1 MKIARLIF
9 NIERIIYYIRIQNYA
24 ESRLILFEVL
34 KEIEEV
40 DVLAEELL
48 NKDSMLYS
56 IIQSMTAALEAND
69 MILLSDI
76 LNDAFI
82 PELKGFIHHMD
93 PIENGIYCVE
103 STSSGFPTL
112 FCKESGLYLHS
123 NSNPMEE
130 ARVLVNQTYKPE
142 YDEYAVW
149 GCGLGYHIY
158 QLFETAK
165 KAVNITVYDWNSSV
179 FELASKMEITDLIPK
194 ERIRFVSDVSG
205 KEFVD
210 RISRGNTGIL
220 IHFPSVLSIQNKQL
234 REAFQS
240 FFSDWNSTVQ
250 LERDLEIN
258 FRNNQK
264 RIPNCVDD
272 IEEKFKDKEVVLVA
286 GGPSVDECIEWLR
299 TVKGHRIIVA
309 VTRVL
314 EKLVNLGIT
323 PDYAVSL
330 EANKAGYE
338 QLRGAKDI
346 GVPII
351 LDSTA
356 YWENAANYKGQ
367 KYIAYQKGYKPAE
380 QYAESHKKR
389 LFETGGS
396 VITLALDILLQFKVS
411 KIFLV
416 GADMA
421 YPDGVTHA
429 MNTAYRQILDTGNM
443 ELVKS
448 VTGGMVPTDLT
459 LNKFRKWI
467 ERKILDYPEV
477 EVYNLSNK
485 GAYIKGTKPYTYG
498 MDLVDI

>member
-1 MKIARLIF
+1 MIISNIIF
-9 NIERIIYYIRIQNYA
+9 LAERIIYYIRIQNYA
-24 ESRLILFEVL
+24 ESRLILFELL
-34 KEIEEV
+34 KKIEEA
-40 DVLAEELL
+40 DDLADELL
-48 NKDSMLYS
+48 NIDSTLYR
-56 IIQSMTAALEAND
+56 IMQSMTAALEAND

-76 LNDAFI
+76 LDDAFI

-93 PIENGIYCVE
+93 SIENSIYRIE

-112 FCKESGLYLHS
+112 FCKESNKYLHS

-130 ARVLVNQTYKPE
+130 ARVLADQIYKPE

-165 KAVNITVYDWNSSV
+165 RAINIIVYDWNSSV
-179 FELASKMEITDLIPK
+179 FELASKTGFTNLIPK
-194 ERIRFVSDVSG
+194 ERIRYVTDVTG

-210 RISRGNTGIL
+210 RISKGNIGIF
-220 IHFPSVLSIQNKQL
+220 IHFPSVLSIHNKQL

-264 RIPNCVDD
+264 RISNCVDD
-272 IEEKFKDKEVVLVA
+272 IEEEFKNKEVVLVA

-299 TVKGHRIIVA
+299 AVKGHRTIIV

-314 EKLVNLGIT
+314 KKMIDLGII

-338 QLRGAKDI
+338 QLHGLDDI
-346 GVPII
+346 SVPII
-351 LDSTA
+351 IDSTA
-356 YWENAANYKGQ
+356 YWENAASYKGQ
-367 KYIAYQKGYKPAE
+367 KYIAYQKGYKAAE
-380 QYAESHKKR
+380 QYAEQNKKR
-389 LFETGGS
+389 LYETGGS
-396 VITLALDILLQFKVS
+396 VITLAMDILLQFKVS

-421 YPDGVTHA
+421 YPEGVTHA
-429 MNTAYRQILDTGNM
+429 LNTDHRQILDTDNM
-443 ELVKS
+443 ELVES
-448 VTGGMVPTDLT
+448 VTGGMVPTDLS

-467 ERKILDYPEV
+467 ERKLLEHPEV

-485 GAYIKGTKPYTYG
+485 GAYIKGTKPYTHV
-498 MDLVDI
+498 MDWVDK